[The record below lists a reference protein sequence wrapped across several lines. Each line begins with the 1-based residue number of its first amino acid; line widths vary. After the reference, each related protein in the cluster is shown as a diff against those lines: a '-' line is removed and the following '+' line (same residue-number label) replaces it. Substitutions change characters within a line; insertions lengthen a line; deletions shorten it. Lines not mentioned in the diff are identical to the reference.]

1 LFILATRRDRPEH
14 LQWHQYIKHV
24 TGIVQTANLT
34 PADLQTANLTPADAS
49 TTNAAS
55 KTSAIGIK
63 VHHCSWLWNP

>member
-34 PADLQTANLTPADAS
+34 PADAS

-55 KTSAIGIK
+55 ETSAIGIK